1 MHYHELL
8 HLLRQW
14 LSDMR
19 TVFVYTSFSVNA
31 PPPKHM
37 QSPSLGL
44 KGPAIG
50 SKQATEKI

>member
-14 LSDMR
+14 LSEMR

-50 SKQATEKI
+50 SKQASEKI